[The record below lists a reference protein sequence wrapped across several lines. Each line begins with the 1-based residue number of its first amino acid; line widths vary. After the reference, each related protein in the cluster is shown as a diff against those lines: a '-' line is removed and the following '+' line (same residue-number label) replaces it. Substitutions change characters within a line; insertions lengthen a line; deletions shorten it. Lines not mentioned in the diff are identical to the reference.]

1 MTYVTHTLSRKFKHD
16 LRPAKEMLD
25 LLAEVVHLYLKVS
38 SKYYH
43 VLKIYPQNYVK
54 EMVWIL
60 GVEQVGDEA
69 VEDMIT
75 NANNHTED
83 MIHLLECS
91 GGLNSHNGLIFKK
104 IELAQRTNN
113 TC

>member
-1 MTYVTHTLSRKFKHD
+1 MAEGRQVEVRIAGEGISPSS
-16 LRPAKEMLD
+16 LRSSE
-25 LLAEVVHLYLKVS
+25 LAN
-38 SKYYH
+38 
-43 VLKIYPQNYVK
+43 VLQ
-54 EMVWIL
+54 
-60 GVEQVGDEA
+60 A

-75 NANNHTED
+75 NANKHTED

-91 GGLNSHNGLIFKK
+91 GGLNSHNGLVFKK